1 MNSIEVN
8 QLLDQM
14 RAMTAQAQG
23 VPAETAAIDS
33 GESFS
38 SLFSNA
44 INTVNAIQKQSGA
57 LSREFQQGNPEIALS
72 DVMVASQKSSVAF
85 EATVQ
90 VRNRLVEAYQAV
102 MRMPI

>member
-23 VPAETAAIDS
+23 VPAETNAVS
-33 GESFS
+33 GGDSFS
-38 SLFSNA
+38 SNA
-44 INTVNAIQKQSGA
+44 INTVNDIQKQSGA
-57 LSREFQQGNPEIALS
+57 LARGFEQGNPDIALS

-85 EATVQ
+85 EATIQ

>member
-1 MNSIEVN
+1 MEVT

-14 RAMTAQAQG
+14 RTMTAQAQG
-23 VPAETAAIDS
+23 EPTEIGAVQGGD
-33 GESFS
+33 SFS
-38 SLFSNA
+38 SMFSNA
-44 INTVNAIQKQSGA
+44 INTVNDIQKQSGA
-57 LSREFQQGNPEIALS
+57 LAKGFEQGNPNIALS

-85 EATVQ
+85 EATIQ

>member
-8 QLLDQM
+8 QLLDKM

-23 VPAETAAIDS
+23 IPAETGAVNGA
-33 GESFS
+33 ESFS
-38 SLFSNA
+38 SMFTNA
-44 INTVNAIQKQSGA
+44 INTVNDIQQQSGA
-57 LSREFQQGNPEIALS
+57 LVKGFQQGNPDIALS

>member
-1 MNSIEVN
+1 MERIEVT

-23 VPAETAAIDS
+23 VPTETSAVQGGD
-33 GESFS
+33 SFS
-38 SLFSNA
+38 SMFSNA
-44 INTVNAIQKQSGA
+44 INTVNDIQKQSGA
-57 LSREFQQGNPEIALS
+57 LARGFEQGNPDIALS

>member
-1 MNSIEVN
+1 MERIEVT

-14 RAMTAQAQG
+14 RTMTAQAQG
-23 VPAETAAIDS
+23 EPTEIGAVQGGD
-33 GESFS
+33 SFS
-38 SLFSNA
+38 SMFSNA
-44 INTVNAIQKQSGA
+44 INTVNDIQKQSGA
-57 LSREFQQGNPEIALS
+57 LAKGFEQGNPNIALS

-85 EATVQ
+85 EATIQ

>member
-1 MNSIEVN
+1 MNSIEVT

-23 VPAETAAIDS
+23 ASTEIGSVNGT
-33 GESFS
+33 ESFGS
-38 SLFSNA
+38 MFANA
-44 INTVNAIQKQSGA
+44 INSVNDIQKQSGA
-57 LSREFQQGNPEIALS
+57 LARGFEQGNPDIALS
-72 DVMVASQKSSVAF
+72 DVMVASQKSSIAF
-85 EATVQ
+85 EATMQ

>member
-1 MNSIEVN
+1 MERVEVT

-23 VPAETAAIDS
+23 VPAETNSVQGGD
-33 GESFS
+33 SFS
-38 SLFSNA
+38 SMFSNA
-44 INTVNAIQKQSGA
+44 INTVNDIQKQSGA
-57 LSREFQQGNPEIALS
+57 LARGFEQGNPDIALS

-85 EATVQ
+85 EATLQ
-90 VRNRLVEAYQAV
+90 VRNRLVEAYQTV

>member
-1 MNSIEVN
+1 MNSIEVT

-23 VPAETAAIDS
+23 APAEIGSVNGT
-33 GESFS
+33 ESFGSMFS
-38 SLFSNA
+38 SA
-44 INTVNAIQKQSGA
+44 INAVNDIQKQSGA
-57 LSREFQQGNPEIALS
+57 LARGFEQGNPDIALS
-72 DVMVASQKSSVAF
+72 DVMVASQKSSIAF
-85 EATVQ
+85 EATIQ

>member
-23 VPAETAAIDS
+23 VPAETNAVS
-33 GESFS
+33 GGDSFS
-38 SLFSNA
+38 SMFSNA
-44 INTVNAIQKQSGA
+44 INTVNDIQKQSGA
-57 LSREFQQGNPEIALS
+57 LARGFEQGNPDIALS

-85 EATVQ
+85 EATIQ

>member
-1 MNSIEVN
+1 MNSIEVT

-23 VPAETAAIDS
+23 ASAEVAAVNGS
-33 GESFS
+33 ESFGS
-38 SLFSNA
+38 MFSNA
-44 INTVNAIQKQSGA
+44 INSVNALQKQSGA
-57 LSREFQQGNPEIALS
+57 LSRGFEQGNPDIALS
-72 DVMVASQKSSVAF
+72 DVMIASQKASVAF
-85 EATVQ
+85 DATLQ

>member
-23 VPAETAAIDS
+23 IPAEVGAVNGAT
-33 GESFS
+33 SFS
-38 SLFSNA
+38 SMFTNA
-44 INTVNAIQKQSGA
+44 INTVNDIQQQSGA
-57 LSREFQQGNPEIALS
+57 LTTGFQQGNPDIALS
-72 DVMVASQKSSVAF
+72 DVMVASQKASIAF